1 MRTKVSVIWLNYN
14 SMKFMDTVYK
24 SLEAFLNMDFNSYE
38 LLIVD
43 NASNDGSFEHI
54 VRFLEERKQDNVK
67 VKIIRN
73 DKNLGYAGGMNAGW
87 EAKDPE
93 SKYVAFVNNDLIP
106 APYSL
111 AKLVEYMEDGERV
124 AAASGLIHYPD
135 GKIIY
140 STGGWIDELWIG
152 GGICNG
158 LVADECPGIDKIH
171 YVTYP
176 DGAYM
181 VVRVDAIK
189 RVMPNG
195 KPFIDETFLYLDD
208 SLLGLILWNRGYQV
222 KYIPIDIGI
231 HYQGMVTRGSLS
243 NFYGVRGSTALSLIV
258 KTRYSNTLISR
269 ILRSRRLF
277 YLFINKVNYR
287 GFIDGMQLANVL
299 IEKVGVL
306 NLYCAPYRYVTP
318 LEVTSELLLLRRRYL
333 KVKLNELKIRN
344 RYL

>member
-135 GKIIY
+135 G
-140 STGGWIDELWIG
+140 
-152 GGICNG
+152 
-158 LVADECPGIDKIH
+158 
-171 YVTYP
+171 
-176 DGAYM
+176 
-181 VVRVDAIK
+181 R
-189 RVMPNG
+189 
-195 KPFIDETFLYLDD
+195 
-208 SLLGLILWNRGYQV
+208 
-222 KYIPIDIGI
+222 
-231 HYQGMVTRGSLS
+231 
-243 NFYGVRGSTALSLIV
+243 
-258 KTRYSNTLISR
+258 
-269 ILRSRRLF
+269 
-277 YLFINKVNYR
+277 
-287 GFIDGMQLANVL
+287 
-299 IEKVGVL
+299 
-306 NLYCAPYRYVTP
+306 
-318 LEVTSELLLLRRRYL
+318 
-333 KVKLNELKIRN
+333 
-344 RYL
+344 